1 MKNYLKEASKHYI
14 MLAKMLEEKERNMVN
29 MIINLEKKPCSMEL
43 GQTILDM
50 VNANGLGGT
59 DLTDRPLAAR
69 IGGEIFN
76 LAYTPMH
83 EMDIDLIY
91 YHDEEGARVYER
103 TLQFVLIMCMRKLF
117 PNAKVFVRY
126 SLGDGV
132 YMTVDKKPAFTE
144 ADLLLLKSEMK
155 RVISLDLKL
164 QRKRMSISDA
174 LAFYERDGQ
183 FDKAALLKWRRF
195 SYFDV
200 YRCTE
205 YSDYIDY
212 FYGETAPSTGYV
224 PLFDLHFTGTGI
236 VMLRPRRDDPLAPI
250 VYVDS
255 PKMVE
260 VFKRSDDWGRIMTCS
275 TANELN
281 TRVENGTVREL
292 IRVNEALHEKMF
304 AKTADEIIARGA
316 KTVMLAGPSSSGKTT
331 SANRI
336 ATQLRAEGLD
346 PIMISLDN
354 YYCDR
359 KYCPRDE
366 NGELDFE
373 HLNALDIERFN
384 RDLKLL
390 MAGEEVETPIFDFIE
405 QKPKEH
411 GHVMRCGKDQVMIIE
426 GIHGLNPLLLGNE
439 IDHDKVFKVYVSALT
454 TINLDDHNRVR
465 TTDLRILRRLVRDFV
480 TRGASMERTL
490 SMWASVRRGE
500 AKWIFPYQ
508 EQADVIL
515 NTVLHY
521 EPAIMKHRVYPL
533 LLTVEPES
541 EYYCMARSI
550 VKYLNYFLEANVED
564 EIPPTSILREFIG
577 GNSFYSNY

>member
-1 MKNYLKEASKHYI
+1 
-14 MLAKMLEEKERNMVN
+14 
-29 MIINLEKKPCSMEL
+29 MIINLEGKPAEVAL
-43 GQTILDM
+43 GQSILDII
-50 VNANGLGGT
+50 NENGLAGH
-59 DLTDRPLAAR
+59 DLSDRPIAAR

-83 EMDIDLIY
+83 EADVDLLY
-91 YHDEEGARVYER
+91 YAEEEGVKVYER

-117 PNAKVFVRY
+117 PEARVFVRY
-126 SLGDGV
+126 SLGEGV
-132 YMTVDKKPAFTE
+132 YMTVTKEPAFSE
-144 ADLLLLKSEMK
+144 ADMLALKDEMR
-155 RVISLDLKL
+155 RVISADYKL
-164 QRKRMSISDA
+164 QRKRMSIA
-174 LAFYERDGQ
+174 EAIAAFEKDGQ
-183 FDKAALLKWRRF
+183 TDKAQLLKWRRF

-200 YRCTE
+200 YRCPD

-212 FYGETAPSTGYV
+212 YYGETAPSTGYV
-224 PLFDLHFTGTGI
+224 SAFDLHLLDGGL
-236 VMLRPRRDDPLAPI
+236 VMLRPRREAPLEP
-250 VYVDS
+250 VEYVPN
-255 PKMVE
+255 PKMAA
-260 VFKRSDDWGRIMTCS
+260 VFRRSDEWGRIMTCS

-304 AKTADEIIARGA
+304 AKTADAIIERRARA
-316 KTVMLAGPSSSGKTT
+316 IMLAGPSSSGKTT

-359 KYCPRDE
+359 QFCPRDE

-373 HLNALDIERFN
+373 HIRALDIERFN
-384 RDLKLL
+384 HDLKLL
-390 MAGEEVETPIFDFIE
+390 MAGEEVEIPVFDFID
-405 QKPKEH
+405 QKPKDR
-411 GHVMRCGKDQVMIIE
+411 GYVIRCGEDQPLIIE
-426 GIHGLNPLLLGNE
+426 GIHGLNPMMLGE
-439 IDHDKVFKVYVSALT
+439 DIDRSRVFKVYVSALT

-465 TTDLRILRRLVRDFV
+465 TTDLRILRRLVRDYE

-500 AKWIFPYQ
+500 SRWIFPYQ
-508 EQADVIL
+508 EEADMIL

-521 EPAIMKHRVYPL
+521 EPAIMKRHVYPL
-533 LLTVEPES
+533 LLTVPPES

-577 GNSFYSNY
+577 GNTFYK

>member
-1 MKNYLKEASKHYI
+1 MK
-14 MLAKMLEEKERNMVN
+14 
-29 MIINLEKKPCSMEL
+29 INLDGRETDFAPGTPILEMIEREGLL
-43 GQTILDM
+43 GR
-50 VNANGLGGT
+50 
-59 DLTDRPLAAR
+59 DLTNRPIAAR
-69 IGGEIFN
+69 IGGEVFN

-83 EMDIDLIY
+83 EADIDLLY
-91 YHDEEGARVYER
+91 YAEEEGVKVYER

-117 PNAKVFVRY
+117 PEARVFVRY
-126 SLGDGV
+126 SLGEGV
-132 YMTVDKKPAFTE
+132 YMTVSKEPAFSE
-144 ADLLLLKSEMK
+144 KDMERLKAEMRSVINADYKLL
-155 RVISLDLKL
+155 
-164 QRKRMSISDA
+164 RKRMSIA
-174 LAFYERDGQ
+174 EAVAAFERDGQ
-183 FDKAALLKWRRF
+183 SDKAQLLKWRRF

-200 YRCTE
+200 YRCPE

-212 FYGETAPSTGYV
+212 YYGETAPSTGYV
-224 PLFDLHFTGTGI
+224 SLFDLHLLDGGL
-236 VMLRPRRDDPLAPI
+236 VMLRPRREAPLEPI
-250 VYVDS
+250 EYVPN
-255 PKMVE
+255 PKMAA
-260 VFKRSDDWGRIMTCS
+260 VFRRSDEWGRIMTCS

-304 AKTADEIIARGA
+304 AKTADAIIERGA
-316 KTVMLAGPSSSGKTT
+316 KAIMLAGPSSSGKTT

-373 HLNALDIERFN
+373 HINALDIGRFN
-384 RDLKLL
+384 HDLKLL

-405 QKPKEH
+405 QRPKDK
-411 GHVMRCGKDQVMIIE
+411 GLVIKAGKDQPLIIE
-426 GIHGLNPLLLGNE
+426 GIHGLNPQMLGDE
-439 IDHDKVFKVYVSALT
+439 IDRSRVFKVYVSALT

-465 TTDLRILRRLVRDFV
+465 TTDLRILRRLVRDYE

-500 AKWIFPYQ
+500 SRWIFPYQ
-508 EQADVIL
+508 EEADMIL

-521 EPAIMKHRVYPL
+521 EPAIMKRHVYPL
-533 LLTVEPES
+533 LLTVPPES

-577 GNSFYSNY
+577 GNTFYK

>member
-1 MKNYLKEASKHYI
+1 MK
-14 MLAKMLEEKERNMVN
+14 
-29 MIINLEKKPCSMEL
+29 INLDGRETDFAP
-43 GQTILDM
+43 GTPILEM
-50 VNANGLGGT
+50 IEREGLFGR
-59 DLTDRPLAAR
+59 DLTNRPIAAR
-69 IGGEIFN
+69 IGGEVFN

-83 EMDIDLIY
+83 EADIDLLY
-91 YHDEEGARVYER
+91 YAEEEGVKVYER

-117 PNAKVFVRY
+117 PEARVFVRY
-126 SLGDGV
+126 SLGEGV
-132 YMTVDKKPAFTE
+132 YMTVSKEPAFSE
-144 ADLLLLKSEMK
+144 EDMERLKAEMRSVINADYKLL
-155 RVISLDLKL
+155 
-164 QRKRMSISDA
+164 RKRMSIA
-174 LAFYERDGQ
+174 EAVAAFERDGQ
-183 FDKAALLKWRRF
+183 NDKAQLLKWRRF

-200 YRCTE
+200 YRCPE

-212 FYGETAPSTGYV
+212 YYGETAPSTGYV
-224 PLFDLHFTGTGI
+224 SLFDLHLLDGGL
-236 VMLRPRRDDPLAPI
+236 VMLRPRREAPLEPI
-250 VYVDS
+250 EYVPN
-255 PKMVE
+255 PKMAA
-260 VFKRSDDWGRIMTCS
+260 VFRRSDEWGRIMTCS

-304 AKTADEIIARGA
+304 AKTADAIIERGA
-316 KTVMLAGPSSSGKTT
+316 KAIMLAGPSSSGKTT

-373 HLNALDIERFN
+373 HINALDIGRFN
-384 RDLKLL
+384 HDLKLL

-405 QKPKEH
+405 QRPKDK
-411 GHVMRCGKDQVMIIE
+411 GLVIKAGKDQPLIIE
-426 GIHGLNPLLLGNE
+426 GIHGLNPQMLGDE
-439 IDHDKVFKVYVSALT
+439 IDRNRVFKVYVSALT

-465 TTDLRILRRLVRDFV
+465 TTDLRILRRLVRDYE

-500 AKWIFPYQ
+500 SRWIFPYQ
-508 EQADVIL
+508 EEADMIL

-521 EPAIMKHRVYPL
+521 EPAIMKRHVYPL
-533 LLTVEPES
+533 LLTVPPES

-577 GNSFYSNY
+577 GNTFYV

>member
-1 MKNYLKEASKHYI
+1 MKIK
-14 MLAKMLEEKERNMVN
+14 LEN
-29 MIINLEKKPCSMEL
+29 KPCELEL
-43 GQTILDM
+43 GQSILDLI
-50 VNANGLGGT
+50 NENGLAGS
-59 DLTDRPLAAR
+59 DLDDRPIAAR
-69 IGGEIFN
+69 IGGELFN

-83 EMDIDLIY
+83 EADIDLLY
-91 YHDEEGARVYER
+91 YREEEGVRVYER

-117 PNAKVFVRY
+117 PKARVFVRY
-126 SLGDGV
+126 SLGEGV
-132 YMTVDKKPAFTE
+132 YMTISNEPAFSE
-144 ADLLLLKSEMK
+144 ADSLVLKEEMK
-155 RVISLDLKL
+155 KVIAADYSL
-164 QRKRMSISDA
+164 QRKRMSITEAIA
-174 LAFYERDGQ
+174 LFEKDGQ
-183 FDKAALLKWRRF
+183 LDKAQLLKWRRF

-200 YRCTE
+200 YRCPE
-205 YSDYIDY
+205 YSEYIDY
-212 FYGETAPSTGYV
+212 YYGETAPSTGYV
-224 PLFDLHFTGTGI
+224 KRFDLHYLEGGL
-236 VMLRPRRDDPLAPI
+236 VMLRPRREAPLEPI
-250 VYVDS
+250 VYVPN
-255 PKMVE
+255 PKMAA
-260 VFKRSDDWGRIMTCS
+260 VFRRSDEWGRIMTCS

-281 TRVENGTVREL
+281 TRVENGSVREL

-304 AKTADEIIARGA
+304 AKTADMIIERGA
-316 KTVMLAGPSSSGKTT
+316 RAVMLAGPSSSGKTT

-359 KYCPRDE
+359 TYCPRDE

-373 HLNALDIERFN
+373 HIEALDIKRFN
-384 RDLKLL
+384 HDLKLL

-405 QKPKEH
+405 QKPKPS
-411 GHVMRCGKDQVMIIE
+411 GNVIRCGADQPLIIE
-426 GIHGLNPLLLGNE
+426 GIHGLNPRMLGE
-439 IDHDKVFKVYVSALT
+439 DIDRSKVFKVYVSALT

-465 TTDLRILRRLVRDFV
+465 TTDLRILRRLVRDYE

-500 AKWIFPYQ
+500 SRWIFPFQ
-508 EQADVIL
+508 EEADIIL

-521 EPAIMKHRVYPL
+521 EPAIMKRHVYPL
-533 LLTVEPES
+533 LLTVPPES

-577 GNSFYSNY
+577 GNSFYN

>member
-1 MKNYLKEASKHYI
+1 MK
-14 MLAKMLEEKERNMVN
+14 
-29 MIINLEKKPCSMEL
+29 INLEGRETDFAP
-43 GQTILDM
+43 GTPILEM
-50 VNANGLGGT
+50 IEREGLFGR
-59 DLTDRPLAAR
+59 DLTNRPIAAR
-69 IGGEIFN
+69 IGGEVFN

-83 EMDIDLIY
+83 EADIDLLY
-91 YHDEEGARVYER
+91 YAEEEGVKVYER

-117 PNAKVFVRY
+117 PEARVFVRY
-126 SLGDGV
+126 SLGEGV
-132 YMTVDKKPAFTE
+132 YMTVSKEPAFSE
-144 ADLLLLKSEMK
+144 EDMERLKAEMRSVINADYKLL
-155 RVISLDLKL
+155 
-164 QRKRMSISDA
+164 RKRMSIA
-174 LAFYERDGQ
+174 EAVAAFERDGQ
-183 FDKAALLKWRRF
+183 SDKAQLLKWRRF

-200 YRCTE
+200 YRCPE

-212 FYGETAPSTGYV
+212 YYGETAPSTGYV
-224 PLFDLHFTGTGI
+224 SLFDLHLLDGGL
-236 VMLRPRRDDPLAPI
+236 VMLRPRREAPLEPI
-250 VYVDS
+250 EYVPN
-255 PKMVE
+255 PKMAAV
-260 VFKRSDDWGRIMTCS
+260 VRRSDEWGRIMTCS

-304 AKTADEIIARGA
+304 AKTADAIIERGA
-316 KTVMLAGPSSSGKTT
+316 KAIMLAGPSSSGKTT

-373 HLNALDIERFN
+373 HINALDIGRFN
-384 RDLKLL
+384 HDLKLL

-405 QKPKEH
+405 QRPKDK
-411 GHVMRCGKDQVMIIE
+411 GLVIKAGKDQPLIIE
-426 GIHGLNPLLLGNE
+426 GIHGLNPQMLGDE
-439 IDHDKVFKVYVSALT
+439 IDRSRVFKVYVSALT

-465 TTDLRILRRLVRDFV
+465 TTDLRILRRLVRDYE

-500 AKWIFPYQ
+500 SRWIFPYQ
-508 EQADVIL
+508 EEADMIL

-521 EPAIMKHRVYPL
+521 EPAIMKRHVYPL
-533 LLTVEPES
+533 LLTVPPES

-577 GNSFYSNY
+577 GNSFYK

>member
-1 MKNYLKEASKHYI
+1 MK
-14 MLAKMLEEKERNMVN
+14 
-29 MIINLEKKPCSMEL
+29 INLDGRETDFAP
-43 GQTILDM
+43 GTPILEM
-50 VNANGLGGT
+50 IEREGLFGR
-59 DLTDRPLAAR
+59 DLTNRPIAAR
-69 IGGEIFN
+69 IGGEVFN

-83 EMDIDLIY
+83 EADIDLLY
-91 YHDEEGARVYER
+91 YAEEEGVKVYER

-117 PNAKVFVRY
+117 PEARVFVRY
-126 SLGDGV
+126 SLGEGV
-132 YMTVDKKPAFTE
+132 YMTVSKEPAFSE
-144 ADLLLLKSEMK
+144 EDMERLKAEMRSVINADYKLL
-155 RVISLDLKL
+155 
-164 QRKRMSISDA
+164 RKRMSIA
-174 LAFYERDGQ
+174 EAVAAFERDGQ
-183 FDKAALLKWRRF
+183 SDKAQLLKWRRF

-200 YRCTE
+200 YRCPE

-212 FYGETAPSTGYV
+212 YYGETAPSTGYV
-224 PLFDLHFTGTGI
+224 SLFDLHLLDGGL
-236 VMLRPRRDDPLAPI
+236 VMLRPRREAPLEPI
-250 VYVDS
+250 EYVPN
-255 PKMVE
+255 PKMAA
-260 VFKRSDDWGRIMTCS
+260 VFRRSDEWGRIMTCS

-304 AKTADEIIARGA
+304 AKTADAIIERGA
-316 KTVMLAGPSSSGKTT
+316 KAIMLAGPSSSGKTT

-373 HLNALDIERFN
+373 HINALDIGRFN
-384 RDLKLL
+384 HDLKLL

-405 QKPKEH
+405 QRPKDK
-411 GHVMRCGKDQVMIIE
+411 GLVIKAGKDQPLIIE
-426 GIHGLNPLLLGNE
+426 GIHGLNPQMLGDE
-439 IDHDKVFKVYVSALT
+439 IDRNRVFKVYVSALT

-465 TTDLRILRRLVRDFV
+465 TTDLRILRRLVRDYE

-500 AKWIFPYQ
+500 SRWIFPYQ
-508 EQADVIL
+508 EEADMIL

-521 EPAIMKHRVYPL
+521 EPAIMKRHVYPL
-533 LLTVEPES
+533 LLTVPPES

-577 GNSFYSNY
+577 GNTFYV

>member
-1 MKNYLKEASKHYI
+1 MK
-14 MLAKMLEEKERNMVN
+14 
-29 MIINLEKKPCSMEL
+29 INLDGRETDFAPGTPILEMIEREGLL
-43 GQTILDM
+43 GR
-50 VNANGLGGT
+50 
-59 DLTDRPLAAR
+59 DLTNRPIAAR
-69 IGGEIFN
+69 IGGEVFN

-83 EMDIDLIY
+83 EADIDLLY
-91 YHDEEGARVYER
+91 YAEEEGVKVYER

-117 PNAKVFVRY
+117 PEARVFVRY
-126 SLGDGV
+126 SLGEGV
-132 YMTVDKKPAFTE
+132 YMTVSKEPAFSE
-144 ADLLLLKSEMK
+144 EDMERLKAEMRSVINADYKLL
-155 RVISLDLKL
+155 
-164 QRKRMSISDA
+164 RKRMSIA
-174 LAFYERDGQ
+174 EAVAAFERDGQ
-183 FDKAALLKWRRF
+183 SDKAQLLKWRRF

-200 YRCTE
+200 YRCPE

-212 FYGETAPSTGYV
+212 YYGETAPSTGYV
-224 PLFDLHFTGTGI
+224 SLFDLHLLDGGL
-236 VMLRPRRDDPLAPI
+236 VMLRPRREAPLEPI
-250 VYVDS
+250 EYVPN
-255 PKMVE
+255 PKMAA
-260 VFKRSDDWGRIMTCS
+260 VFRRSDEWGRIMTCS

-304 AKTADEIIARGA
+304 AKTADAIIERGA
-316 KTVMLAGPSSSGKTT
+316 KAIMLAGPSSSGKTT

-373 HLNALDIERFN
+373 HINALDIGRFN
-384 RDLKLL
+384 HDLKLL

-405 QKPKEH
+405 QRPKDK
-411 GHVMRCGKDQVMIIE
+411 GLVIKAGKDQPLIIE
-426 GIHGLNPLLLGNE
+426 GIHGLNPQMLGDE
-439 IDHDKVFKVYVSALT
+439 IDRSRVFKVYVSALT

-465 TTDLRILRRLVRDFV
+465 TTDLRILRRLVRDYE

-500 AKWIFPYQ
+500 SRWIFPYQ
-508 EQADVIL
+508 EEADMIL

-521 EPAIMKHRVYPL
+521 EPAIMKRHVYPL
-533 LLTVEPES
+533 LLTVPPES

-577 GNSFYSNY
+577 GNTFYK